1 MTTKTK
7 GKKKPTP
14 KQLADQTMRSYIKAT
29 AAKQAAAE
37 AQSFAKKALIA
48 FAAINKFMAGEDG
61 NIQLKGGYIHFGEE
75 TVIKPCT
82 GFDMARFI
90 QDYPELVDK
99 KFKVGP
105 IKNVLKDEASRQA
118 LTANHCVELV
128 AEESVDIVID
138 KKS

>member
-1 MTTKTK
+1 MKS
-7 GKKKPTP
+7 KKKLTP

-37 AQSFAKKALIA
+37 QQSFAKKTLLA
-48 FAAINKFMAGEDG
+48 FAANNKNMAGEDG

-75 TVIKPCT
+75 TVIKPCE
-82 GFDMARFI
+82 GFDMAKFI
-90 QDYPELVDK
+90 QDYPELIDK
-99 KFKVGP
+99 KFKVAP
-105 IKNVLKDEASRQA
+105 MKNVLKDDASRKQ